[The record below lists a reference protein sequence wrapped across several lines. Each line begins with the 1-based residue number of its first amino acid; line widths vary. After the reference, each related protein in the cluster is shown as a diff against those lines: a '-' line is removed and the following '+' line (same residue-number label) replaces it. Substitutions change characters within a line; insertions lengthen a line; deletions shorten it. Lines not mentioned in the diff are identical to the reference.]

1 MEVKLYITISVFVLL
16 VGALLSGKV
25 KAVYAFSLA
34 SFVFIVSGVLPVE
47 QYIASFA
54 NASVLSIFLLI
65 FIASVVRENFN
76 LVGWLGKMYSKTHNP
91 RWFLF
96 KNSLGVSLL
105 SSVMNNTPIVALM
118 IPHSYHWA
126 EKNKVN
132 VSKLLLPLSFAAIT
146 GGMIT
151 VIGTSTNL
159 VLNGFLEANG
169 QSLLTWADF
178 IVPGLLVTV
187 STAIYSATLGYKWLP
202 ESSGLRLEDS
212 ISVKNYLMECSVKG
226 DGLKEHQTVLNAGFR
241 NLEGVFLAEIIRGDQ
256 VISPVTPDT
265 FIQKGDRLFFAGDHA
280 SVTQLVEEK
289 SFLTWSKLDEFH
301 LIDHQGLL
309 ETVIPY
315 NSTLVNRTLKE
326 SDFRSRFNSVVIGI
340 HRNGAQLT
348 GKLGDVRL
356 KPGDLLIVASGKN
369 AIEKINNLKDV
380 YIVNKIK
387 AANNGVDLKTKRKF
401 IGLGMVGMAL
411 ILSAGLGLF
420 VSLLFVLGL
429 AFVLKLTNSQKIKNE
444 FNLELLLI
452 LGSAIAMGTAM
463 IDHGMGDR
471 VADGIRSVFPHLNG
485 LWLLG
490 VLFIMTIILTSFVT
504 NVAAVSI
511 MYPIAFS
518 FLEIIPVP
526 ASAVFLTIAFGAS
539 AAFLTPV
546 SYQTNLMVQGPGG
559 YTQKDFFKYG
569 TPMLLVYTGVFAMYI
584 LFKY

>member
-1 MEVKLYITISVFVLL
+1 MDIELYITIGVFVLL
-16 VGALLSGKV
+16 VATLVITRV
-25 KAVYAFSLA
+25 KAVYAFSVA
-34 SFVFIVSGVLPVE
+34 GFILILSRVITVD
-47 QYIASFA
+47 QFIRSFA
-54 NASVLSIFLLI
+54 NSSILSIFLLI
-65 FIASVVRENFN
+65 FIAGVIRENFN
-76 LVGWLGKMYSKTHNP
+76 LVGWLGRMYSNTHHP

-169 QSLLTWADF
+169 QPLLTWEDF
-178 IVPGLLVTV
+178 IIPGLMVTV
-187 STAIYSATLGYKWLP
+187 VSAIYAATIGYRLLP
-202 ESSGLRLEDS
+202 DSSGLRIEDS
-212 ISVKNYLMECSVKG
+212 KAVKNYLMECLVKG
-226 DGLKEHQTVLNAGFR
+226 DGLKGDQTVLSAGFR
-241 NLEGVFLAEIIRGDQ
+241 NLDGVFLAEIIRGDQ

-265 FIQKGDRLFFAGDHA
+265 FIQQGDRLFFAGDHN
-280 SVTQLVEEK
+280 SVTKLVEEK
-289 SFLTWSKLDEFH
+289 EFLSWSKLDEFR
-301 LIDHQGLL
+301 LMDHQGLL

-315 NSTLVNRTLKE
+315 NSGLVNRTLKE
-326 SDFRSRFNSVVIGI
+326 SDFRSKFNAVVIGI
-340 HRNGAQLT
+340 HRNGEQLT
-348 GKLGDVRL
+348 GKLGEVRL
-356 KPGDLLIVASGKN
+356 KPGDLLIVASGKGS
-369 AIEKINNLKDV
+369 IRKINNLKDL

-387 AANNGVDLKTKRKF
+387 GANNGTGSNSKTKF
-401 IGLGMVGMAL
+401 IGIGIVGTALLLG
-411 ILSAGLGLF
+411 AGLGLF
-420 VSLLFVLGL
+420 VSLLFLLGL
-429 AFVLKLTNSQKIKNE
+429 AFALKLTNSQKIKNE

-452 LGSAIAMGTAM
+452 LGSAIAIGTAM
-463 IDHGMGDR
+463 IENGVGDL
-471 VADGIRSVFPHLNG
+471 VVDGIRGILPQLNG

-490 VLFIMTIILTSFVT
+490 FIFIMTILLTSFVT

-511 MYPIAFS
+511 MYPVAFS
-518 FLEIIPVP
+518 FLEVIPVP
-526 ASAVFLTIAFGAS
+526 SSVVFLTIAFGAS

-569 TPMLLVYTGVFAMYI
+569 TPMLLLYAGVFAMYI